1 MQKERLFRVGDKLI
15 SLDKAFRLIEKALE
29 LREQGFSQQEVASRM
44 QIDRSF
50 ISRLEAAGELRRGR
64 RIAVIGFPLANRV
77 ELSAICRDYG
87 LDFFLILNN
96 EERWKMVQDRQ
107 ALEFF
112 NRMLD
117 LVARLREF
125 DTLVL
130 VTSDK
135 WFKLAEALLD
145 IQVVF
150 INLGTTPIQEDCTL
164 DPEVF
169 KETLLQ
175 VLEKNEGS
183 INK

>member
-1 MQKERLFRVGDKLI
+1 MHKERLFRVGDKLI
-15 SLDKAFRLIEKALE
+15 SLDKAFRLIERVLE
-29 LREQGFSQQEVASRM
+29 LREQGLSQQQVAARM

-64 RIAVIGFPLANRV
+64 RIAVIGFPLANKA

-96 EERWKMVQDRQ
+96 EERWNMVQDRQ

-125 DTLVL
+125 DTLIL
-130 VTSDK
+130 VTSEK
-135 WFKLAEALLD
+135 WRKLAEALLD
-145 IQVVF
+145 IQVIF
-150 INLGTTPIQEDCTL
+150 INLGATPIQEDCIIDPKIFKKTL
-164 DPEVF
+164 QQILA
-169 KETLLQ
+169 KS
-175 VLEKNEGS
+175 EGS

>member
-77 ELSAICRDYG
+77 DLKAICRDYG

-125 DTLVL
+125 DTLIL

-145 IQVVF
+145 VQVVF
-150 INLGTTPIQEDCTL
+150 INLGATPIQEDCTL
-164 DPEVF
+164 DPEIF
-169 KETLLQ
+169 IETLLQ